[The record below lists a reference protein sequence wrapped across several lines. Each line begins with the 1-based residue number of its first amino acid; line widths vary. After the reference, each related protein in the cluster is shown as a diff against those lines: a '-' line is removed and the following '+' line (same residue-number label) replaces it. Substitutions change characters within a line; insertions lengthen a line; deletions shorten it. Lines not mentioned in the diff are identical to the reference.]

1 MNKLREFLN
10 GLSPID
16 QSQFATDCGTTIA
29 SLRTAISKK
38 SKLGAALCMKIEM
51 QSHQKVTRLDLLST
65 TDCLAI
71 WPNEFNRSNLELN
84 L

>member
-10 GLSPID
+10 SLSSTE
-16 QSQFATDCGTTIA
+16 QSQFATNCGTTIA

-38 SKLGAALCMKIEM
+38 SKLGAALCMKIEI
-51 QSHQKVTRLDLLST
+51 QSAQKVTRLDLLSM

-71 WPNEFNRSNLELN
+71 WPNEFNRSEFEINQ
-84 L
+84 